1 MGRSRGRPL
10 TNWSSRVER
19 SQSPVP
25 SGPSRPSPA
34 PVPASKRRSPTAGP
48 RPQEPSRCGQLVS
61 VTGRPGRPSRF
72 RVSNSQGPAPRAHQL
87 VVECGATGRP
97 TLTVPHP
104 RPSDLVGEND
114 KGLPDGPRLTNW
126 SYPGGRPSHSPNP
139 RPTGLTLRAGPVPD
153 PTSEKTTKSTG
164 RCPRPP
170 TGLEGWAGRPFPHPD
185 GPSNQLVL
193 YVWGGR
199 PTVPPS
205 RPTWPTGLTHGGTVP
220 GPGRPRPH
228 EKSPKSP
235 GRPSPP
241 TNWSLYTS
249 PAPKPGDRP
258 ASVPANWSH
267 SPGPPA
273 VPVPAPQLPTPI
285 FYSTPPAVPTPMPT
299 GLTLNGRPSHRPSAR
314 QLVSLTGPRPAPPDR
329 SPCPPTGLL
338 PPGDRPRPPT
348 LTQTAKSPRRF
359 SRPPTGLTHLGGR
372 PTRLRDRSP
381 AHQLVSLTAPGSRP
395 SRQLV

>member
-273 VPVPAPQLPTPI
+273 VPVPAPQLPATI
-285 FYSTPPAVPTPMPT
+285 FYSATPAVPTP
-299 GLTLNGRPSHRPSAR
+299 RPSPHPC
-314 QLVSLTGPRPAPPDR
+314 QLV
-329 SPCPPTGLL
+329 
-338 PPGDRPRPPT
+338 
-348 LTQTAKSPRRF
+348 
-359 SRPPTGLTHLGGR
+359 
-372 PTRLRDRSP
+372 
-381 AHQLVSLTAPGSRP
+381 
-395 SRQLV
+395 

>member
-1 MGRSRGRPL
+1 M
-10 TNWSSRVER
+10 W
-19 SQSPVP
+19 
-25 SGPSRPSPA
+25 
-34 PVPASKRRSPTAGP
+34 PTGLSDRA
-48 RPQEPSRCGQLVS
+48 
-61 VTGRPGRPSRF
+61 TGRPSRF

-273 VPVPAPQLPTPI
+273 VPVPAPQLPTTI
-285 FYSTPPAVPTPMPT
+285 FYSATPAVPTPMPT
-299 GLTLNGRPSHRPSAR
+299 GLTLNGRPIRLRNRSKASRAFLAR
-314 QLVSLTGPRPAPPDR
+314 CDLQRDTKRT
-329 SPCPPTGLL
+329 CPPSTSSCAMAA
-338 PPGDRPRPPT
+338 R
-348 LTQTAKSPRRF
+348 
-359 SRPPTGLTHLGGR
+359 SRP
-372 PTRLRDRSP
+372 
-381 AHQLVSLTAPGSRP
+381 
-395 SRQLV
+395 